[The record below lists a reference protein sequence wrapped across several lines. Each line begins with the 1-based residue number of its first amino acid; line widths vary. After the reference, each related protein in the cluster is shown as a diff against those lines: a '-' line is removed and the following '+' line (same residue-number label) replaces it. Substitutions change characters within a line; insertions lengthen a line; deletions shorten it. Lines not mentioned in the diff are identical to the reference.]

1 MYSAVTDCT
10 DPFDNLV
17 WFPSISLCLSTFIF
31 SLSSL
36 FAHLPAV
43 FGSAPVG
50 LARSPLQGSLRSIY
64 HHHWLRFSASWKCFS
79 GRPAGIPHRD
89 APTHTHTRSARTHT
103 HTHTDTQPETKCWSR
118 HRIYHFYLFIYSSLS
133 VHLSIGFVSW
143 ADISLIN
150 YLLLLKETTWGA
162 QRREWRKQ
170 NEER

>member
-1 MYSAVTDCT
+1 MYCAVTDCT

-17 WFPSISLCLSTFIF
+17 WFPSIALCLSAFYFFPFVFICPPPRCLWLGPSWF
-31 SLSSL
+31 GTIPAARFPSLHLSPSL
-36 FAHLPAV
+36 
-43 FGSAPVG
+43 APIFCIVEV
-50 LARSPLQGSLRSIY
+50 LLRKTRRNSTQGS
-64 HHHWLRFSASWKCFS
+64 
-79 GRPAGIPHRD
+79 
-89 APTHTHTRSARTHT
+89 THPHTRSAHT
-103 HTHTDTQPETKCWSR
+103 HTHTQPETKCWSR

-162 QRREWRKQ
+162 RRREWRKQ